1 MAQQVGVLEIML
13 MANMAKL
20 SQDMHRAERVV
31 ADSTGK
37 MERHIASAKNAMN
50 SLGVGVGIGVM
61 TDQLRRATD
70 AYVKLD
76 AQVRINTK
84 SQEEYNRALGDIKR
98 ISTTAQADIA
108 ATSMLY
114 TRLKATMDGTGTS
127 MKQIALVTETVTY
140 GLKAYGATSAEAA
153 SAALQLS
160 QAMGSGR
167 LGGEEFRAVMEAMP
181 NVMKVLAESMGV
193 PLGRLREL
201 SIAGQITA
209 EEMLK
214 AFGNEQVAER
224 FRQLA
229 MESQTITGAFQV
241 LRNEFML
248 YVGEAG
254 KTSGVTKTI
263 TDSIMFLAENLKIL
277 GQMMLLSATIA
288 AGKFVGGIMESV
300 KAYGALAIAQ
310 EAAIAQNLAMAE
322 AKMADVAATEAQI
335 AATRTG
341 QACALTTLP
350 VMKDLTVAQK
360 ELAAARALDAANA
373 ITWGTSVSTAIR
385 TVGIAI
391 TTFIVAHPL
400 IALATAVAA
409 VTTAV
414 ANWETIVKGAKGT
427 FEWLK
432 EAFNAIHFA
441 VGAFGIAVGSTT
453 QKLAFMAENWR
464 ALINRDSADRGAFD
478 AKIKALDDLAAAQ
491 KQALANEI
499 SGHTAAQKAAEES
512 AEKAKQVNQK
522 AIDSFVEMTRSKD
535 EERQA
540 DLKKLADSYATAMRM
555 NTMDKEQ
562 QIAMAQRYADEA
574 TRINAKYDA
583 DRIKAAKKTNDELR
597 KEFERD
603 LKNQAKDELDRIEE
617 LRKTQEKA
625 DEVELEQSR
634 RKAEAWGEEVKA
646 IQSKIDAAE
655 WELKIIGKT
664 AEQVEEL
671 KAIREQAYV
680 DDLKRQINEAA
691 GDEAKIARL
700 QILIDKHNELK
711 GIREKTTAAQAELA
725 ELKRVEQAEKERW
738 KMVDGLAHD
747 AFMNIM
753 NKGKNAFK
761 EIGASIKTYLL
772 EMLYKMTVQKWLLNI
787 GVAGGGGVMSGLAS
801 AGGAG
806 GDGGG
811 SLFGNIGTALSI
823 GGSTFGTGVMTALT
837 NGAGMMGNL
846 SASASLMGT
855 GTAGGIGAGIGMA
868 APYIAAALIVAKA
881 AGLFNKGGGPKIGDY
896 GIVGETGYAQIQGGA
911 SSGGDPIGIKSL
923 TENLYRQVKLLEA
936 AAGKKFDNLTIQQGY
951 DFDPQG
957 TAGNRGS
964 RQIRIGGRIIQDAS
978 GGGASQFWSS
988 QEAGAKAL
996 SVLNTSDLQALIRE
1010 LGDPT
1015 LSAAADALMK
1025 NFGEL
1030 EKSLP
1035 AYLIA
1040 QEQQKLLNESLMDD
1054 AERLAFKTQNLEKA
1068 FLELGLKVPASVDD
1082 LRAMAAGIDITTT
1095 EGQKQ
1100 AAVFGDLAKAFL
1112 ELHPK
1117 AEQVKVDT
1125 EVLAK
1130 TTAELAAYMG
1140 DVAYE
1145 LKSLDMSPLAKQLAD
1160 LAKATSDS
1168 IDKATKLTAAESDL
1182 ARIREL
1188 GAKQAAAL
1196 VNSAAASAYAGLLTA
1211 TGNKAGAAQFNLSQS
1226 QSAYDA
1232 ALASV
1237 AKSSGTT
1244 VEAAKAYI
1252 SGKGGITMA
1261 VKAYW
1266 DELDAANV
1274 AATDT
1279 RRVTLIDLANA
1290 AKSLTEAES
1299 ALAETQVTS
1308 TASTTNETAV
1318 VVDNTQRRQ
1327 LELALMEAQ
1336 GNAAGAL
1343 AERRKDE
1350 LAAMDESLRGL
1361 QEAIWAAQDAAAIAA
1376 TLLQWQNQLD
1386 VLQGKKTQKEID
1398 RAEHLAS
1405 TTDKATIAIMKQVF
1419 ALQDLAEAPTKA
1431 IAATDEA
1438 MDAVRKAIDA
1448 QKRLAQSSRDVAYEH
1463 VKSIKSVMDALSDG
1477 IETLRGG
1484 VTGAVMQSGAA
1495 GMEFISN
1502 ALHVA
1507 KTSGY
1512 LPDAAQLQ
1520 DAISAATAGLD
1531 SKLYSSKLEADRDRL
1546 RVANQLEQ
1554 INVIGGEQLTNAEKA
1569 LLLAER
1575 QLKDLDDQLVA
1586 AQAQIDLLRGIN
1598 TGVTGVTAAITALG
1612 AAISAEAAARAAQA
1626 ASQVAPVV
1634 AGGGGGTA
1642 PVTTAPAQTAVT
1654 PTGTSASSM
1663 NLGVN
1668 SNWAMALGV
1677 RGMTNAAAVATQ
1689 INAVLANTDAPTA
1702 AEIRVYAHEANVPG
1716 FASGTSYVPYDMT
1729 ANIHAGEEITPRP
1742 YVDSQK
1748 TDRDRTN
1755 ALLDC
1760 LVRSTERAQADIAEL
1775 RRSNRVMADITEQWD
1790 ADGIPPTRP

>member
-193 PLGRLREL
+193 PLGQLREL
-201 SIAGQITA
+201 SIAGKITA

-248 YVGEAG
+248 YIGEAG

-400 IALATAVAA
+400 IALATAIAA

-432 EAFNAIHFA
+432 EAFNAIHFS
-441 VGAFGIAVGSTT
+441 VGAFGIAVGATT

-464 ALINRDSADRGAFD
+464 VLINRDSADRGAFD
-478 AKIKALDDLAAAQ
+478 AKIKALDDLATAQ
-491 KQALANEI
+491 KQALVDEI

-535 EERQA
+535 EKRQA
-540 DLKKLADSYATAMRM
+540 DLKKLADSYTTAMRM
-555 NTMDKEQ
+555 NTMDKDQ

-574 TRINAKYDA
+574 ARINADYDK
-583 DRIKAAKKTNDELR
+583 DRIKAAKKAHDAEEKEYSKHLRNQADDELKIR
-597 KEFERD
+597 REQIDALDALEKQRE
-603 LKNQAKDELDRIEE
+603 KNAEAVAKDEAAILKKIE
-617 LRKTQEKA
+617 
-625 DEVELEQSR
+625 
-634 RKAEAWGEEVKA
+634 
-646 IQSKIDAAE
+646 AAE
-655 WELKIIGKT
+655 WELSIIGKT
-664 AEQVEEL
+664 KAEIEEL
-671 KAIREQAYV
+671 
-680 DDLKRQINEAA
+680 EAA
-691 GDEAKIARL
+691 RTGESIAHLEKLKETGILDEAELANIQRKIDL
-700 QILIDKHNELK
+700 LNELK
-711 GIREKTTAAQAELA
+711 GIREKTSAAQAELA
-725 ELKRVEQAEKERW
+725 ELKRVERAEKERW
-738 KMVDGLAHD
+738 KMVDALAHD
-747 AFMNIM
+747 TFMNIM

-772 EMLYKMTVQKWLLNI
+772 EMLYKMTVQKFMINVGLSGAGSMAAGAAQAA
-787 GVAGGGGVMSGLAS
+787 GVTGGGG
-801 AGGAG
+801 
-806 GDGGG
+806 GD
-811 SLFGNIGTALSI
+811 LLSI
-823 GGSTFGTGVMTALT
+823 GSTLASLPSVGTAVSNLGTIIPTFTTMLETGATVME
-837 NGAGMMGNL
+837 
-846 SASASLMGT
+846 SASAAFA
-855 GTAGGIGAGIGMA
+855 GTASSFAA
-868 APYIAAALIVAKA
+868 VAPYAVAALVIAKSI
-881 AGLFNKGGGPKIGDY
+881 GLFGKGGGPQQGQY
-896 GIVGETGYAQIQGGA
+896 GQMSAAGYQADFTM
-911 SSGGDPIGIKSL
+911 SGGDTLGNKALNESIY
-923 TENLYRQVKLLEA
+923 NQAAALYA
-936 AAGKKFDNLTIQQGY
+936 IAGKKITDLVVQQGY
-951 DFDPQG
+951 KLDPQG
-957 TAGNRGS
+957 TSQGLAYRN
-964 RQIRIGGRIIQDAS
+964 ILVGGKMVTPQNLSMFGKDDS
-978 GGGASQFWSS
+978 
-988 QEAGAKAL
+988 KAAATFL
-996 SVLNTSDLQALIRE
+996 GTLKTSELQALIRE
-1010 LGDPT
+1010 IGDPK
-1015 LSAAADALMK
+1015 LSAAAESLMM

-1040 QEQQKLLNESLMDD
+1040 QEQQKSLNESLMDD
-1054 AERLAFKTQNLEKA
+1054 AEKLALKTQNLEKA
-1068 FLELGLKVPASVDD
+1068 FIELGLRVPKNIDE
-1082 LRAMAAGIDITTT
+1082 LRDMAAGIDITTT

-1100 AAVFGDLAKAFL
+1100 AAVLGDLAKAFI

-1117 AEQVKVDT
+1117 AEQA
-1125 EVLAK
+1125 AK
-1130 TTAELAAYMG
+1130 DTAELAAYMG

-1145 LKSLDMSPLAKQLAD
+1145 LQSLDMSPLAKQLSD

-1168 IDKATKLTAAESDL
+1168 IDKATKLSATESDL

-1232 ALASV
+1232 ALAAV

-1244 VEAAKAYI
+1244 VDAAKAYI
-1252 SGKGGITMA
+1252 AGKGGITTA

-1290 AKSLTEAES
+1290 SKTLAEAQS
-1299 ALAETQVTS
+1299 ALAETQV
-1308 TASTTNETAV
+1308 ATTTETKAEAAA
-1318 VVDNTQRRQ
+1318 VVDNSQRRQ

-1361 QEAIWAAQDAAAIAA
+1361 QQAVWAAQDAAAIAA

-1386 VLQGKKTQKEID
+1386 VLQGKKTQKEIE
-1398 RAEHLAS
+1398 RAQHLAS

-1431 IAATDEA
+1431 IEKTDAA
-1438 MDAVRKAIDA
+1438 MDAVRKTIDA
-1448 QKRLAQSSRDVAYEH
+1448 QKRLAQSARDVADEH
-1463 VKSIKSVMDALSDG
+1463 VKSIKSVMDALADG
-1477 IETLRGG
+1477 IKTLRGG

-1502 ALHVA
+1502 ALNVA

-1531 SKLYSSKLEADRDRL
+1531 SKLYTSQVEADRERL
-1546 RVANQLEQ
+1546 RIANQLEQ
-1554 INVIGGEQLTNAEKA
+1554 INVIGGDQLTNAEKA

-1575 QLKDLDDQLVA
+1575 QLKDLDDQLTA

-1598 TGVTGVTAAITALG
+1598 SGVTSVTAAITALG

-1626 ASQVAPVV
+1626 ASQVTSV
-1634 AGGGGGTA
+1634 ASGGGA
-1642 PVTTAPAQTAVT
+1642 AVT
-1654 PTGTSASSM
+1654 SGGGAITVTASPRPTYDTFSYTDVTGY
-1663 NLGVN
+1663 
-1668 SNWAMALGV
+1668 
-1677 RGMTNAAAVATQ
+1677 ATG
-1689 INAVLANTDAPTA
+1689 IA
-1702 AEIRVYAHEANVPG
+1702 G

-1748 TDRDRTN
+1748 ADRDRTN